1 MEGILLEVAEIGFG
15 ISFTMLLGLIGIFSG
30 IAFRWMAVEER
41 RGVRLTWA
49 EWPLPETAPPA
60 AEKEK
65 VRLAA

>member
-15 ISFTMLLGLIGIFSG
+15 VAFTTALALIGIFSG

-49 EWPLPETAPPA
+49 EWPLPETAPPVV
-60 AEKEK
+60 EKM
-65 VRLAA
+65 RLAA